1 VVFVPLSALLLMLI
15 GIEGA
20 AIAWALRALID
31 CAGRAALAARIYPAA
46 AETMRAL
53 AAPIVAAGV
62 GLALAASLPSVA
74 AALAA
79 GSAAALAFT
88 VLAWRALS
96 ADERAWL
103 RFAARNPAASLRR

>member
-1 VVFVPLSALLLMLI
+1 
-15 GIEGA
+15 
-20 AIAWALRALID
+20 LID
-31 CAGRAALAARIYPAA
+31 CAGRAVLAARIYPAA

-53 AAPIVAAGV
+53 AAPLGAAGV